1 MEPTIIGIRFQEI
14 GKTYHFDAGDHQQV
28 KVGDFVVVDTSRGC
42 QLGEVMQIIKNPPP
56 PTDGSWKT
64 IKRIATAR
72 DLVLRQL
79 WKKKEKEAVVNFR
92 TKMVEL
98 KILGVKI
105 VDAEYTF
112 DGKRL
117 SILYNTEAEEKVD
130 LQKLQ
135 QAMKRLY
142 PRTRIGMRQI
152 GPRDV
157 AKVIGGMGACGMGER
172 CCSKFLTEFNPISIR
187 MAKEQGISLTPSEIT
202 GMCGRLR
209 CCLDYEYEQYL
220 ELRKEL
226 PKRKDQVNTSHGQG
240 RVIDLIPLKQ
250 SVSVLLE
257 SGKTVEVS
265 LAELRDFQNEDKK
278 HQEEKQTFSDK
289 QDQIKDN
296 VQAQEKPKETSKRRF
311 SRRRPSQRNR
321 RKK

>member
-14 GKTYHFDAGDHQQV
+14 GKIYHFDAGENQQV

-42 QLGEVMQIIKNPPP
+42 QLGEVMQIIKDPPP
-56 PTDGSWKT
+56 PPDGLWKT

-72 DLVLRQL
+72 DLVMRQL
-79 WKKKEKEAVVNFR
+79 WKKKEKEAVINCR
-92 TKMVEL
+92 TKIAEL

-117 SILYNTEAEEKVD
+117 SFLYNTEAEGKVD

-209 CCLDYEYEQYL
+209 CCLHYEYEQYI
-220 ELRKEL
+220 ELRQEL

-240 RVIDLIPLKQ
+240 RVVDLIPLKQ
-250 SVSVLLE
+250 LVSVLLE
-257 SGKTVEVS
+257 SGNIVEVS
-265 LAELRDFQNEDKK
+265 SDELKDFKNEDKK
-278 HQEEKQTFSDK
+278 HQEAQQTISDK
-289 QDQIKDN
+289 QDQMKID

-311 SRRRPSQRNR
+311 SRRRPSRRSQ